1 MWSLRRNGARITR
14 SGLSESRNTGI
25 RDKASSSASAD
36 PIKSKDDPIKLIEKA
51 PEKMAGGS

>member
-1 MWSLRRNGARITR
+1 MR

-51 PEKMAGGS
+51 PEKMTGGS